1 MQLKNIKT
9 GSKIS
14 KMINFFSKLSPGA
27 EKMLN
32 EIKEEEIDPEKLN
45 CTKSDGKIF
54 NFNIL

>member
-1 MQLKNIKT
+1 MQLKT
-9 GSKIS
+9 SKQAQ

-27 EKMLN
+27 EKILN
-32 EIKEEEIDPEKLN
+32 EIKEEEIDPKKLN